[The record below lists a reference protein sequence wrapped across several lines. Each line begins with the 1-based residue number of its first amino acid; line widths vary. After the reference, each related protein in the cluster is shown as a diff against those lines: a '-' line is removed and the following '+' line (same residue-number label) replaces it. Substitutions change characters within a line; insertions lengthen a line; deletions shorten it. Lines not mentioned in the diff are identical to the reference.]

1 MRLVLIIWTLAIAAA
16 QHNGQPA
23 AVNVMSE
30 SEGTRRAE
38 HGASIKE
45 LTRRFVCWFLVIQ
58 VLALQALAGQP
69 QRDWNRISRLRPGRK
84 ITVQLEKAA
93 VKGAFVSADDASI
106 TVLLGGGGTRL
117 IARDTIR
124 RVTASRGAAKSA
136 PLIGAA
142 AGAGTFAAIGSG
154 WDLSGAGTAVVV
166 AGGAA
171 IGALIGLLVRGTR
184 GDELIYE
191 VPGS

>member
-1 MRLVLIIWTLAIAAA
+1 
-16 QHNGQPA
+16 
-23 AVNVMSE
+23 MSE
-30 SEGTRRAE
+30 PKGIARAE
-38 HGASIKE
+38 HRVSAKE
-45 LTRRFVCWFLVIQ
+45 LLRGFVCRFLVIQ
-58 VLALQALAGQP
+58 VLALQALASQP
-69 QRDWNRISRLRPGRK
+69 QRDWNSISRLRPGRK
-84 ITVQLEKAA
+84 VTVQLDRPKVT
-93 VKGAFVSADDASI
+93 VKGAFVSADNATI
-106 TVLLGGGGTRL
+106 TVLQARGGTRL

-142 AGAGTFAAIGSG
+142 AGAGTFAAIGQG

-171 IGALIGLLVRGTR
+171 IGALIGLLIRGIR